1 MMYKAKRKRSATKV
15 YRQAD
20 RLDKLMFD
28 LPDDETAYKI
38 VSLCDLTAAGFI
50 RYVSDRAVICNLDVS
65 TFRIGPSA
73 LRQLRQLAEN
83 GRLVHARFVVGTIME
98 QDKRKSS
105 AIQYWEDL
113 CKMCDEYGWTKASR
127 NNHTKLT
134 LFDTNCGKFV
144 LEGSCNLNE
153 APNWEQFSFCRD
165 AELYD
170 FYHGVLSEMIGAP
183 HEELIEDSGQ
193 RTEPEPEPEPDDGW
207 GNLPALF

>member
-1 MMYKAKRKRSATKV
+1 MMYKSKRKRSSTKV

-20 RLDKLMFD
+20 RLDELMFD

-50 RYVSDRAVICNLDVS
+50 RYVSDRAVIRSLDVS

-83 GRLVHARFVVGTIME
+83 GRLLHARFVVGTIME
-98 QDKRKSS
+98 QDKRKTSS
-105 AIQYWEDL
+105 IKYWDDL
-113 CKMCDEYGWTKASR
+113 CKMCEEYGWETVSR

-134 LFDTNCGKFV
+134 LFDTSCGKFV

-165 AELYD
+165 AGLYD
-170 FYHGVLSEMIGAP
+170 FYHTVLDEMVGAAP
-183 HEELIEDSGQ
+183 AEDLTQGTAPEPK
-193 RTEPEPEPEPDDGW
+193 RTEKW
-207 GNLPALF
+207 GELPALF